1 MLNLYRSIFY
11 PKTLISSQRSSTCP
25 LVYFRSFSRATRDR
39 LALYDYYTENVL
51 ILVVPT
57 YTYALTVCV
66 YHYTVIATWPIYRN
80 VLLIQ
85 VIQCFVDYTIVVAML
100 SYTLKE
106 VMLFFKLLPLV
117 CYAWHLHVKEITRRA
132 FNRVPMKTAVAVAVA
147 EDKNKQNLFKHKFHP
162 NTNSH
167 SIISSS
173 IRTTHFMRE
182 HTKLLVAL
190 VHFNRHFASV
200 LIFWYYFS
208 IFFISVSI
216 LCLLYFLPVP
226 FFVKVY
232 YNGVFVLTIGS
243 FALLLFLSP
252 VIKVLYSGGAG
263 ELYRVQMNCVKCGVG
278 GGILQFKLKLMS
290 YYEVLRTKKKVT
302 FTFGHHAR
310 VNNRWL
316 MEVKIIKK

>member
-1 MLNLYRSIFY
+1 MSFFSLQKVVLNLYRSIFY

-57 YTYALTVCV
+57 YTYALTVSI
-66 YHYTVIATWPIYRN
+66 YHYIVIALWPIYQD

-85 VIQCFVDYTIVVAML
+85 VIQYFVDFTIVYVL
-100 SYTLKE
+100 ILYTLKE
-106 VMLFFKLLPLV
+106 VMLFFKLLPFA

-132 FNRVPMKTAVAVAVA
+132 FNRVPMR
-147 EDKNKQNLFKHKFHP
+147 HKLHP
-162 NTNSH
+162 HKSSH
-167 SIISSS
+167 SITLNS
-173 IRTTHFMRE
+173 IKTTFFMRE

-208 IFFISVSI
+208 VLFISVFI
-216 LCLLYFLPVP
+216 LCLLYFLPVS
-226 FFVKVY
+226 FLIKVY
-232 YNGVFVLTIGS
+232 YNVVYVLAIGS
-243 FALLLFLSP
+243 FAFLHRLSA
-252 VIKVLYSGGAG
+252 VIKVLYSCGAAG
-263 ELYRVQMNCVKCGVG
+263 QLYRVQMSCDSGNSELR
-278 GGILQFKLKLMS
+278 GIFQFKLKLMS

-316 MEVKIIKK
+316 MEVKIIIKK